1 MPDFVEKEAKTVDE
15 AIQLAL
21 DELNIELEDAN
32 VEILDEGSKAKLGIF
47 GGKGARVRVT
57 VDIPDTKIVANFLDE
72 IINRSRGEDDYPK
85 YVITEGT
92 DDGVKVINVQITGN
106 DVSHLIGRH
115 GDTLYAIN
123 YIASLLV
130 NRNKEE
136 YKRVYIDIE
145 NYRKHRE
152 VSLVAM
158 ANRAADRVTKYKRP
172 VALDPMPA
180 SERRIIHSALQSNR
194 NVVTESHGV
203 EPNRSVV
210 IKTRPY
216 VKKI

>member
-1 MPDFVEKEAKTVDE
+1 MPEFVEKEAKTVDE

-21 DELNIELEDAN
+21 EELNIDLEDAS
-32 VEILDEGSKAKLGIF
+32 VEILDEGSKAMLGLF

-57 VDIPDTKIVANFLDE
+57 VDIPDTKLVANFLDE
-72 IINRSRGEDDYPK
+72 IINRSRSEDDYPK
-85 YVITEGT
+85 YSITEET
-92 DDGVKVINVQITGN
+92 EDGVKVIKVDITGN
-106 DVSHLIGRH
+106 DISHLIGRH

-123 YIASLLV
+123 YIASLIV
-130 NRNKEE
+130 NRNKDE
-136 YKRVYIDIE
+136 YKRVYIDVE

-152 VSLVAM
+152 ETLVAI
-158 ANRAADRVTKYKRP
+158 ANRAAERVAKYKRP

-194 NVVTESHGV
+194 NVITESQGV

-210 IKTRPY
+210 IKVKPY
-216 VKKI
+216 VKKF

>member
-21 DELNIELEDAN
+21 DELNIELEDAD
-32 VEILDEGSKAKLGIF
+32 VEILEEGSKAKLGIF
-47 GGKGARVRVT
+47 GGKGAKVRVT
-57 VDIPDTKIVANFLDE
+57 VNIPDTKIVANFLDE
-72 IINRSRGEDDYPK
+72 IINRSRSEDDYPK
-85 YVITEGT
+85 YVITEKEE
-92 DDGVKVINVQITGN
+92 DGVNVIKVQISGN

-115 GDTLYAIN
+115 GETLYAIN

-130 NRNKEE
+130 NRNRNEF
-136 YKRVYIDIE
+136 KRVYIDVD

-152 VSLVAM
+152 ETLVSI
-158 ANRAADRVTKYKRP
+158 ANRAAERVAIYKRP
-172 VALDPMPA
+172 VSLDPMPA

-194 NVVTESHGV
+194 NVVTESQGE
-203 EPNRSVV
+203 EPNRCVV
-210 IKTRPY
+210 VKTRPY

>member
-72 IINRSRGEDDYPK
+72 IINRSRSEDDYPK

-92 DDGVKVINVQITGN
+92 EDGVKVINVQITGN
-106 DVSHLIGRH
+106 DISHLIGRH

-130 NRNKEE
+130 NRNKDE

-152 VSLVAM
+152 ESLVAM
-158 ANRAADRVTKYKRP
+158 ANRAADRVAKYKRP

-194 NVVTESHGV
+194 NVVTESQGV